1 TIEFLQG
8 VRTESSAQERIDYVH
23 KTIEKDLLTVYSPE
37 EISEIFKSLPRR
49 VLFSLDP
56 GRLLTF
62 LLRIKALQ
70 SDSVLVD
77 VLRFREKKTAE
88 VTVYTLD
95 TLTPGIFSKI
105 SGVLAANGIQII
117 GAQVHTTLKGI
128 VVDSFQVND
137 PDTEDV
143 HFDERWS
150 GIKRDIR
157 AVLKG
162 EVGVDRLFEKTE
174 RSAVLAPALQPVPV
188 IVEFDNNASLEC
200 TVVDIFASDRQGLL
214 YVIAREIFN
223 LGLAVF
229 TARIATRLDQIV
241 DVFYV
246 KDRDGGKITN
256 PARLQEIRDRL
267 LTAIESY
274 CNPSR

>member
-1 TIEFLQG
+1 M
-8 VRTESSAQERIDYVH
+8 
-23 KTIEKDLLTVYSPE
+23 
-37 EISEIFKSLPRR
+37 
-49 VLFSLDP
+49 
-56 GRLLTF
+56 
-62 LLRIKALQ
+62 
-70 SDSVLVD
+70 
-77 VLRFREKKTAE
+77 
-88 VTVYTLD
+88 
-95 TLTPGIFSKI
+95 
-105 SGVLAANGIQII
+105 
-117 GAQVHTTLKGI
+117 
-128 VVDSFQVND
+128 
-137 PDTEDV
+137 
-143 HFDERWS
+143 
-150 GIKRDIR
+150 
-157 AVLKG
+157 
-162 EVGVDRLFEKTE
+162 
-174 RSAVLAPALQPVPV
+174 APALQPVPV